1 MPQAMPD
8 EQIRKLYEEGSY
20 ELVPHDSMRKIIA
33 RRLVEAKTT
42 IPHFYLT
49 MDCRIDKLL
58 ALRAEINAAAPM
70 KKTEKGE
77 VPAYKLSVN
86 DMVIKALAMALI
98 AVPDA
103 NVTWTEGG
111 HAEAQARRCRRRRL
125 DPRRADHAGRAPRRD
140 EDAVADLQRDEG
152 PRQARARRAS

>member
-1 MPQAMPD
+1 MTDQ
-8 EQIRKLYEEGSY
+8 QIRALYAEGSY
-20 ELVPHDSMRKIIA
+20 ELVPHDSIRKIIA

-58 ALRAEINAAAPM
+58 ALRADINAAAPV
-70 KKTEKGE
+70 KKTEAGE
-77 VPAYKLSVN
+77 APLYKLSVN
-86 DMVIKALAMALI
+86 DLVIKAMAMALM

-111 HAEAQARRCRRRRL
+111 MLKHKARRCRRRGL
-125 DPRRADHAGRAPRRD
+125 DPGRADHAGRAERRH
-140 EDAVADLQRDEG
+140 EDAVADFERDEG
-152 PRQARARRAS
+152 SRGARAEAKAEA